1 MNSIFLSNKQIKE
14 NLDIKNLKSQVV
26 SMKLEIITVLVLK
39 DQNKTVKIQNQ
50 SRILKIVY
58 K

>member
-1 MNSIFLSNKQIKE
+1 MNSIFLSNKQIQE